1 MSVIGRPQTPGTP
14 AYCPIWVNETG
25 YSETKPSLDRDI
37 TKWLVGT
44 AYGVLLAIEA
54 KFYKRQNSTM
64 VAGYVAFHTNNGT
77 TINSK
82 ACILLIILIPLYLNN
97 HHLTVLGNLPTATE
111 SRQRSD
117 CVHEARP
124 LWEYATS

>member
-1 MSVIGRPQTPGTP
+1 VEVYARPLAPGIP

-25 YSETKPSLDRDI
+25 YSESRPALDRDI

-54 KFYKRQNSTM
+54 KFNKRQNSR
-64 VAGYVAFHTNNGT
+64 VAGHVILHTNNGT
-77 TINSK
+77 IINRK
-82 ACILLIILIPLYLNN
+82 ASILLIILILLYLNN
-97 HHLTVLGNLPTATE
+97 HHLTVLGNLPSATE
-111 SRQRSD
+111 SRRRSD